1 MLINVLFQSA
11 SITTLCDGIRAVSM
25 DHPFSKTSAEKT
37 VDLFAVAFDMF
48 GNCHR
53 ASHCMSD
60 KDIDELGNI
69 PFTSV

>member
-1 MLINVLFQSA
+1 
-11 SITTLCDGIRAVSM
+11 M
-25 DHPFSKTSAEKT
+25 DHPSSKTSAEKT

-53 ASHCMSD
+53 GYNSSHCMSD